1 MEKKEFRD
9 FIKKKFKDMGFK
21 QKNSGWYKFIDED
34 YVIGFDI
41 DPFYGKAYQCTCGCL
56 FLTETERSNFQFN
69 GYYDFRHIF
78 VFPRKPENNFDI
90 PFYEY
95 ANTNIYEH
103 IKDTI
108 SAREAMATSLIYEN
122 FTVEQMEYYFNRNFE
137 YYFTRF
143 FDRNYAFNE
152 LKKQKATLY
161 AINPKKF
168 SMFCK
173 MFGFDEEELKKEYE
187 EYRKTG
193 RQKFLEEQISQ
204 NGLSKLRALDQE
216 NQSVENQSGDNS

>member
-9 FIKKKFKDMGFK
+9 FIKQKFKDMEFK
-21 QKNSGWYKFIDED
+21 QKNSGWYKFIDDD

-41 DPFYGKAYQCTCGCL
+41 DSFYSKAYKCTCGCL
-56 FLTETERSNFQFN
+56 FLTETEKNNFQFN
-69 GYYDFRHIF
+69 SCYDYRHLF
-78 VFPRKPENNFDI
+78 VFPRTPEKKFDI

-95 ANTNIYEH
+95 ANKYIYDH

-108 SAREAMATSLIYEN
+108 FAREEMDTSFIYGN
-122 FTVEQMEYYFNRNFE
+122 FTIKQLEYYFNENFK

-143 FDRNYAFNE
+143 FDKNYAFNE

-161 AINPKKF
+161 VNKPEKF

-173 MFGFDEEELKKEYE
+173 MFGYDEEELKKEYE
-187 EYRKTG
+187 EFRKVG
-193 RQKFLEEQISQ
+193 QRKFLEEQVSK
-204 NGLSKLRALDQE
+204 NGLIKP
-216 NQSVENQSGDNS
+216 